1 MKQKMLKR
9 YAGTAAAA
17 LIAVTAVNFPSA
29 ADAPNKAA
37 AADNVLKYEFEDGK
51 TEGGKIYTDGGASV
65 KLGDFPEDTD
75 LSGFSGKGFAYLDQK
90 GTTLTI
96 EADVP
101 EAGLYEM
108 TVCYCEPSDPRKKVQ
123 YLNVNGSNQGELT
136 CPYTNKFAEASGG
149 VVNLKKGKNTIELKA
164 YWGYT
169 FFDYITLKPASEK
182 LSQLSPTRSLSNPN
196 ASDTTKRL
204 YSYLCDVYGNH
215 VIAGQ
220 QEYCGDHNY
229 NLWNSP
235 DVFIKD
241 NEAEFEYIMEK
252 TGKQPAIR
260 GIDFLAYSSSS
271 EWRDHAPERVIEW
284 VNKYH
289 GIATVSWHWNV
300 PCEEGSSDIA
310 FYVESAN
317 PKFTTF
323 SVSEALKEGTWENK
337 VLMADIELIAGEL
350 TKLKEAD
357 VPVLWRPLHEAEG
370 AWFWWGAE
378 GAEPCKKLYRLLY
391 DKLTNEYGLDNLIW
405 VWTSSASPEAADWYP
420 GDDVV
425 DILGCDKY
433 NCTDGLPNLSSLA
446 STFYS
451 MVQSTD
457 GQKMVTMSEN
467 DSIPSLENLVNDKA
481 AWLYFCPW
489 YMNYLTSEQN
499 NPVDNLIEV
508 YNSDYC
514 ITLDELPDLKN
525 YPIVGNGSDTPT
537 ATTTTKPV
545 MTVTTTAASTT
556 TTVTSTNV
564 STTSKSASTTS
575 TVTTKTSET
584 TAVSTDFVM
593 GDANCDGGVDM
604 ADAVLIM
611 QSLANPDRY
620 GVNGTDPHHITE
632 QGTSNGDVDTG
643 SKGLT
648 SNDALEIQR
657 YLLGIAKWDDK

>member
-1 MKQKMLKR
+1 MKKEILKR
-9 YAGTAAAA
+9 YVGTVAAAF
-17 LIAVTAVNFPSA
+17 IAASA
-29 ADAPNKAA
+29 ISFLSAPEVPEKAA
-37 AADNVLKYEFEDGK
+37 AADTILKYEFEDGE
-51 TEGGKIYTDGGASV
+51 TSGGKIHENGASDV
-65 KLGDFPEDTD
+65 KMGDFPEDTD

-96 EADVP
+96 EANVP
-101 EAGLYEM
+101 EDGLYEM
-108 TVCYCEPSDPRKKVQ
+108 TICYCEPSDPRKKVQ
-123 YLNVNGSNQGELT
+123 YLNVNGVNQGELT
-136 CPYTNKFAEASGG
+136 CPYTNKFAETSGG
-149 VVNLKKGKNTIELKA
+149 VVNLKKGKNTIEIKA

-169 FFDYITLKPASEK
+169 FFDYLTLKPASEK
-182 LSQLSPTRSLSNPN
+182 LTELSPTRKLSNPN
-196 ASDTTKRL
+196 ASDTAKRL
-204 YSYLCDVYGNH
+204 YSYLCDVYGKH
-215 VIAGQ
+215 IIAGQ

-241 NEAEFEYIMEK
+241 NEAEFEYIQEK

-260 GIDFLAYSSSS
+260 GIDFLAYNTSSD
-271 EWRDHAPERVIEW
+271 WRDHAPERVIEW

-300 PCEEGSSDIA
+300 PCEEGSEDVA

-317 PKFTTF
+317 PKYTTF
-323 SVSEALKEGTWENK
+323 SISNALKEGTWENK
-337 VLMADIELIAGEL
+337 VIMADIELIAGEL
-350 TKLKEAD
+350 QKLKEAD

-405 VWTSSASPEAADWYP
+405 IWTSSTSPEAADWYP

-425 DILGCDKY
+425 DIIGCDKY
-433 NCTDGLPNLSSLA
+433 NCADGLPNLSSIA

-451 MVQSTD
+451 LVQSTY

-499 NPVDNLIEV
+499 NPVDNLIEI

-514 ITLDELPDLKN
+514 ITLDELPDLKS
-525 YPIVGNGSDTPT
+525 YPIEGSGDTS
-537 ATTTTKPV
+537 V
-545 MTVTTTAASTT
+545 TVTTVTSKPITTASISADSTTSAKTAETTT
-556 TTVTSTNV
+556 TTVSQ
-564 STTSKSASTTS
+564 
-575 TVTTKTSET
+575 
-584 TAVSTDFVM
+584 TADTISTDYRK
-593 GDANCDGGVDM
+593 GDANCDGNVDM

-611 QSLANPDRY
+611 QSLANPDKY
-620 GVNGTDPHHITE
+620 GVNGTDAHHITS
-632 QGTSNGDVDTG
+632 QGQSNGDVDSG

-657 YLLGIAKWDDK
+657 YLLGLVKWDDIIAK